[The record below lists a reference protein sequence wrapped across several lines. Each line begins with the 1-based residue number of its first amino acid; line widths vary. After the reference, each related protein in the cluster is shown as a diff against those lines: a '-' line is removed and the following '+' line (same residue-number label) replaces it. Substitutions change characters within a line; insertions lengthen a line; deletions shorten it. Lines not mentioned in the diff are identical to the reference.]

1 MSSSVLLNINIQ
13 TIFQTNYPKKERADP
28 YYPSCFFIY
37 HYKTRMSRVDS
48 KVRTGFLVLFK
59 RLSGKTYIIIKIYYS
74 CLQESFQVIK
84 TVKSKFFG
92 CNSLL
97 VECKTVNMT
106 CMIMSGSISVSKSTH
121 QTENLYNPTPTPRI
135 ANLSRKVHR
144 TNTD

>member
-1 MSSSVLLNINIQ
+1 
-13 TIFQTNYPKKERADP
+13 
-28 YYPSCFFIY
+28 
-37 HYKTRMSRVDS
+37 MSRVDS

-59 RLSGKTYIIIKIYYS
+59 RLSGKTYIIIKIYCS

-121 QTENLYNPTPTPRI
+121 QTVNLYDPTPTPRI
-135 ANLSRKVHR
+135 ANLSRKGHR